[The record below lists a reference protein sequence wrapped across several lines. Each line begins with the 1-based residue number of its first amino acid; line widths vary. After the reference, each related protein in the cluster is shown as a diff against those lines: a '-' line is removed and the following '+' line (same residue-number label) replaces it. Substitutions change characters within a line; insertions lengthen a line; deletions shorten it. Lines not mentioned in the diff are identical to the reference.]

1 MPKIFIQKPI
11 VDINGDEMARVLWD
25 KIKEDLILPYLDL
38 KLIEYDLS
46 IINRDKTNDMIT
58 KEAGE
63 SIKKNFVGVKC
74 ATIKTDDIRD
84 FDIIDNTIYIQT
96 GTETLTELYNFE
108 DGKFKI
114 AASSNSLIS

>member
-1 MPKIFIQKPI
+1 M
-11 VDINGDEMARVLWD
+11 VLNGN
-25 KIKEDLILPYLDL
+25 Y
-38 KLIEYDLS
+38 
-46 IINRDKTNDMIT
+46 
-58 KEAGE
+58 EA
-63 SIKKNFVGVKC
+63 
-74 ATIKTDDIRD
+74 DDIRD